1 MSNVS
6 DRERITQ
13 IRVIELFKDKL
24 GYEYLGNWEKRANN
38 RNIEPDNL
46 TAWLR
51 KQHVSDTLIDK
62 TLQEL
67 ARHNALADGNNLYTP
82 NQTLYGFLRYGVK
95 IKPDHSEHTRT
106 IHLIDWANPTA
117 NNFAIAEEV
126 TISGKHDKRP
136 DIVLYVNGIA
146 LGVLELKRATVGVAE
161 GIAQNLDNQ
170 SSTFIRPFFTTMQLV
185 MAGND
190 SEGLRYGTVETQ
202 AKYYLE
208 WREENPA
215 YNPKTDS
222 KDQQYLPQY
231 NCGAVESPLDCALLR
246 IASKPRF
253 LELIHDFVV
262 FDNGVK
268 KLCRH
273 NQYFGLK
280 AAQTRIRQR
289 EGGIIWHTQ
298 GSGKSLTMVWLAKWL
313 RENVDASRV
322 LIITDRTELDEQIEG
337 VFKGV
342 DEHIYRCSSGRDMV
356 GVLNQPIEWLMC
368 SLIHK
373 FGAGEEGSEQ
383 QTSTF
388 IKELLSSIP
397 KDFSAKGNLFVF
409 VDECHRTQS
418 GKLHSAMQ
426 KLLPNALFIGF
437 TGTPLLN
444 NDKQTSIATFGS
456 FIHTYTVDLA
466 VNDKVVLDLCYEA
479 RDISQYVGN
488 KTKIDEFFELKTK
501 GLSKIAKARVKQKWL
516 NMQSVLSSKSRLQ
529 EIVNDIVLD
538 METKPRLES
547 RRGNAM
553 LVCADVYQACKVYE
567 LFAATDP
574 ALASKTAI
582 ITSYQPT
589 ATSIKGEGGDEG
601 NTENLHKYKIYRKM
615 LAAYFNQPE
624 DEAVKRVEEFEKKVK
639 KQFREHPAQMRLLIV
654 VDKLLTGFDAPS
666 ATYLYIDKKMQ
677 NHGLFQAICRV
688 NRLDGEEKTYGYI
701 IDYKDLF
708 NSIKDAM
715 SDYTGGAFAEY
726 DSADVQDLLK
736 NRLKQAKLKLEE
748 TREAIKALCEPV
760 ALPRDTNDYLAYFV
774 SSNTLNRDEAEQNEG
789 KRLLFYKLSGAYL
802 RAYAEIAGELLEVGY
817 STSEADKIRVEVR
830 HYHDA
835 REAVKL
841 ASRDYQD
848 AKDLE
853 PAMRHIFDQFIRAD
867 DSDVLADFGDKGLIE
882 VLVDSGIA
890 ALEKRLPENVR
901 KNAKAVAETIENNI
915 RKSISDTRSVNP
927 AYYDNLSALL
937 DALIQQRQTEVDA
950 YQQYLEK
957 LKTLAEQMRQGQTA
971 QDYPVTLKTQAMRN
985 LYANL
990 ERDESLTLAVH
1001 ETVMSYKKAGWTGNN
1016 AAALMK
1022 EKRVRHAIMRIASL
1036 ESAKID
1042 GLMNVIKAQYEYH

>member
-13 IRVIELFKDKL
+13 NRVIRLFQDKL

-38 RNIEPDNL
+38 RNIEPDYL

-51 KQHVSDTLIDK
+51 KQHVSDTLIEK

-67 ARHNALADGNNLYTP
+67 ARHNALDDGNNLYTP
-82 NQTLYGFLRYGVK
+82 NQTLYNLLRYGVK
-95 IKPDHSEHTRT
+95 LKPDHSEHTRSVY
-106 IHLIDWANPTA
+106 LIDWKNPT
-117 NNFAIAEEV
+117 NNDFAIAEEV
-126 TISGKHDKRP
+126 TISGKYDKRP

-146 LGVLELKRATVGVAE
+146 LGVLELKRTSIGVSE

-170 SSTFIRPFFTTMQLV
+170 SNHFIRPFFTTLQLV

-190 SEGLRYGTVETQ
+190 SEGLRYGTIETK

-246 IASKPRF
+246 MASKHRL

-280 AAQTRIRQR
+280 AAQARIRER

-313 RENVDASRV
+313 RENVDGSRV

-342 DEHIYRCSSGRDMV
+342 DEHIYRCNSGRDMV

-388 IKELLSSIP
+388 IKELLRSIP
-397 KDFSAKGNLFVF
+397 KDFAAKGNLFVF

-437 TGTPLLN
+437 TGTPLLKS
-444 NDKQTSIATFGS
+444 DKQTSIATFGS
-456 FIHTYTVDLA
+456 YLHTYTFDQA
-466 VNDKVVLDLCYEA
+466 VTDKVVLDLCYEA
-479 RDISQYVGN
+479 RDISQYIGN
-488 KTKIDEFFELKTK
+488 KTKVDQFFELKTQN
-501 GLSKIAKARVKQKWL
+501 LSKVAKARVKQKWL

-529 EIVNDIVLD
+529 QIVNDIVLD
-538 METKPRLES
+538 MDNKPRLS
-547 RRGNAM
+547 DGRGNAM

-567 LFAATDP
+567 LMEATD
-574 ALASKTAI
+574 ASLARQSAI

-589 ATSIKGEGGDEG
+589 AASIKGEGGDAVD
-601 NTENLHKYKIYRKM
+601 TENLHKYKIYRKM
-615 LAAYFNQPE
+615 LAAYFRQPE
-624 DEAVKRVEEFEKKVK
+624 DDAVKRIAEFEKKVK
-639 KQFREHPAQMRLLIV
+639 QQFKEQPAQMRLLIV
-654 VDKLLTGFDAPS
+654 VDKLLTGFDAPA

-688 NRLDGEEKTYGYI
+688 NRLDGETKEYGYI
-701 IDYKDLF
+701 VDYKDLF

-715 SDYTGGAFAEY
+715 GDYTSGAFAEY
-726 DSADVQDLLK
+726 EAADVQNLLK
-736 NRLKQAKLKLEE
+736 NRLKQGKAKLVE

-760 ALPRDTNDYLAYFV
+760 ALPRDVNDYLAYFV
-774 SSNTLNRDEAEQNEG
+774 ASNTLNRDESEQNAS
-789 KRLLFYKLSGAYL
+789 KRLTFYKLSGAYL
-802 RAYAEIAGELLEVGY
+802 RAYAEIAGELPEVGY
-817 STSEADKIRVEVR
+817 AAGEAEKIRVEVR

-841 ASRDYQD
+841 ASGDYKD

-867 DSDVLADFGDKGLIE
+867 DSEVLANFGDKGLID

-890 ALEKRLPENVR
+890 TLEKRLPDNVR
-901 KNAKAVAETIENNI
+901 KNETAVAETIENNI
-915 RKSISDTRSVNP
+915 RKNITDTRNVNP
-927 AYYDNLSALL
+927 AYYDNLSDLL
-937 DALIQQRQTEVDA
+937 DALIQQRQNDVQE
-950 YQQYLEK
+950 YQQYLAK
-957 LKTLAEQMRQGQTA
+957 LKALAEQLRQGQVQ
-971 QDYPVTLKTQAMRN
+971 QDYPPSLKTQAMRN
-985 LYANL
+985 IYANL
-990 ERDESLTLAVH
+990 QQDEDLTLAVH
-1001 ETVMSYKKAGWTGNN
+1001 ETVMNCKKAGWTGNN
-1016 AAALMK
+1016 AAAQMK
-1022 EKRVRHAIMRIASL
+1022 EKRVRQAL
-1036 ESAKID
+1036 LPVLGEDSATVDDLLK
-1042 GLMNVIKAQYEYH
+1042 LIKAQYEYH

>member
-13 IRVIELFKDKL
+13 NRVIRLFQDKL

-38 RNIEPDNL
+38 RNIEPDYL
-46 TAWLR
+46 SAWLR

-67 ARHNALADGNNLYTP
+67 ARDNALDEGNNLYTP

-117 NNFAIAEEV
+117 NDFAIAEEV
-126 TISGKHDKRP
+126 TISGKYDKRP

-190 SEGLRYGTVETQ
+190 SEGLRYGTIETQ

-246 IASKPRF
+246 IASKHRL

-262 FDNGVK
+262 FDAGVK

-280 AAQTRIRQR
+280 AAQARIRQR

-313 RENVDASRV
+313 RENVDDSRV

-342 DEHIYRCSSGRDMV
+342 DEHIYRCTSGRDMV

-426 KLLPNALFIGF
+426 KLLPNALFVGF
-437 TGTPLLN
+437 TGTPLLD
-444 NDKQTSIATFGS
+444 NDKQASIATFGS
-456 FIHTYTVDLA
+456 FIHTYKFDQA

-479 RDISQYVGN
+479 RDISQYIGN
-488 KTKIDEFFELKTK
+488 KTKVDEFFELKTK
-501 GLSKIAKARVKQKWL
+501 GLSKIAKVRVKQKWL
-516 NMQSVLSSKSRLQ
+516 TMQSVLSSKSRLQ

-589 ATSIKGEGGDEG
+589 AASIKGEGGDEG

-639 KQFREHPAQMRLLIV
+639 KQFKEQPAQMRLLIV

-726 DSADVQDLLK
+726 DSSDVQDLLK

-802 RAYAEIAGELLEVGY
+802 RAYAEIAGELSDVGY
-817 STSEADKIRVEVR
+817 STSEADKICAEVR

-937 DALIQQRQTEVDA
+937 DALIQSSNAKPKWRHINNTSKSSKHWQNKCAKGKQHRTTPPP
-950 YQQYLEK
+950 
-957 LKTLAEQMRQGQTA
+957 LKPKPCATSTRIWS
-971 QDYPVTLKTQAMRN
+971 VT
-985 LYANL
+985 
-990 ERDESLTLAVH
+990 
-1001 ETVMSYKKAGWTGNN
+1001 KA
-1016 AAALMK
+1016 
-1022 EKRVRHAIMRIASL
+1022 
-1036 ESAKID
+1036 
-1042 GLMNVIKAQYEYH
+1042 

>member
-13 IRVIELFKDKL
+13 NRVVRLFQDKL

-38 RNIEPDNL
+38 RNIEPDYL
-46 TAWLR
+46 SAWLR
-51 KQHVSDTLIDK
+51 KQNVSDALIDK

-67 ARHNALADGNNLYTP
+67 ARDNALGDGDNLYTP
-82 NQTLYGFLRYGVK
+82 NQTLYGLLRYGVK

-106 IHLIDWANPTA
+106 IHLIDWENPTH
-117 NNFAIAEEV
+117 NDFAIAEEV
-126 TISGKHDKRP
+126 TISGKYDKRP

-190 SEGLRYGTVETQ
+190 SEGLRYGTIETKS
-202 AKYYLE
+202 KYYLE

-231 NCGAVESPLDCALLR
+231 NCGTVESPLDCALLR
-246 IASKPRF
+246 IASKHRV

-262 FDNGVK
+262 FDAGVK

-280 AAQTRIRQR
+280 AAQARIYQR

-313 RENVDASRV
+313 RENIDDSRV

-342 DEHIYRCSSGRDMV
+342 DEHIYRCNSGRDML

-383 QTSTF
+383 QTSSF

-418 GKLHSAMQ
+418 GKLHKAMQ

-437 TGTPLLN
+437 TGTPLLD
-444 NDKQTSIATFGS
+444 NDKQTSMATFGS
-456 FIHTYTVDLA
+456 FIHTYTFDLA
-466 VNDKVVLDLCYEA
+466 VNDRVVLDLCYEA

-516 NMQSVLSSKSRLQ
+516 NMQRVLSSKSRLQ

-567 LFAATDP
+567 LLAATD
-574 ALASKTAI
+574 ASLAGKSAI

-589 ATSIKGEGGDEG
+589 AASIKGEGGDEG
-601 NTENLHKYKIYRKM
+601 DTENLHKYKIYRKM
-615 LAAYFNQPE
+615 LATYFNQPE

-639 KQFREHPAQMRLLIV
+639 KQFKEQPAQMRLLIV

-715 SDYTGGAFAEY
+715 GDYTGGAFADY
-726 DSADVQDLLK
+726 DSTDIQDLLK

-760 ALPRDTNDYLAYFV
+760 VLPRGTNDYRAYFV
-774 SSNTLNRDEAEQNEG
+774 SSNTLNRDEAEQNEA
-789 KRLLFYKLSGAYL
+789 KRLAFYKLSGAYL
-802 RAYAEIAGELLEVGY
+802 RAYAEIAGELQEVGY
-817 STSEADKIRVEVR
+817 SASEAEKIRVEVR

-841 ASRDYQD
+841 ASGDYKD

-867 DSDVLADFGDKGLIE
+867 DSDMLADFGDKGLIE
-882 VLVDSGIA
+882 VLVDSGIV
-890 ALEKRLPENVR
+890 ALESRLPESVR
-901 KNAKAVAETIENNI
+901 KSETAVAETIENNI
-915 RKSISDTRSVNP
+915 RKNISDTRSVNP
-927 AYYDNLSALL
+927 AYYDNLSDLL
-937 DALIQQRQTEVDA
+937 DALIQQRQTEVQE

-957 LKTLAEQMRQGQTA
+957 LKALAEQMRQGQIP
-971 QDYPVTLKTQAMRN
+971 QDYPTTLKTQAMRN

-1016 AAALMK
+1016 AAAHMK
-1022 EKRVRHAIMRIASL
+1022 EKRVRQAVTRVVG
-1036 ESAKID
+1036 EDSATVEDLLK
-1042 GLMNVIKAQYEYH
+1042 LIKAQYEYH